1 MHQKSSWIFKC
12 GLKGY
17 VDLDK
22 EKILSKIKVI
32 TLCGSAK
39 FMKEF
44 KEVETNLTL
53 KGVAVLSPI
62 FFEQSDI
69 GKISQKDVQLLGSI
83 HFRKIE
89 LADEIFVMDVGGYI
103 GESTRKEIEFAKRNH
118 KNIRYYSTITA
129 ESDWL

>member
-1 MHQKSSWIFKC
+1 MHQKSFWIFKC
-12 GLKGY
+12 GLKEY

-62 FFEQSDI
+62 FFEQRRHW
-69 GKISQKDVQLLGSI
+69 QN
-83 HFRKIE
+83 
-89 LADEIFVMDVGGYI
+89 
-103 GESTRKEIEFAKRNH
+103 FAKGCSA
-118 KNIRYYSTITA
+118 IR
-129 ESDWL
+129 EHPF